1 MADIEIKNIV
11 KIYGAAKTKRKKKS
25 AGEVIPEGKRAID
38 DVSVTIPNGSFTVLV
53 GPSGCGKTTML
64 RMIAG
69 LEDITSGQIR
79 IGEVDIT
86 NLEPGD
92 RGLAMVFQNYALY
105 PHMTVREN
113 IEFGLTNARIPK
125 FEIKERTEKALQVV
139 GLSEYER
146 RRPAHLSGGQRQ
158 RVALARAIA
167 KMPQC
172 FLMDEPLSNL
182 DAKLRSEM
190 RTELIQL
197 HQSLGSTF
205 IYVTHDQ
212 IEAMTMGDN
221 IVVMNEGKIMQQG
234 SPTEI
239 HNNPACVFVA
249 KFIGDPGMNIVDV
262 DHEYSI
268 GFRPRDVIFDCGGE
282 CDEGIVIRSRIL
294 SFENHGS
301 EYLYLVEFDGKKV
314 FIKEL
319 SKTQRAVGDEV
330 VFTLLKE
337 NLCFFDKSEMRV
349 RDEKVLERV
358 YGEFK
363 KGWSSL

>member
-1 MADIEIKNIV
+1 MADIEIKNLV
-11 KIYGAAKTKRKKKS
+11 KIYGAVKPKRRKKE
-25 AGEVIPEGKRAID
+25 AIETIPEGKRAVD
-38 DVSVTIPNGSFTVLV
+38 NVSIRIPGGSFTVLV
-53 GPSGCGKTTML
+53 GPSGCGKTTLL

-69 LEDITSGQIR
+69 LEEITSGQIK

-113 IEFGLTNARIPK
+113 IEFGLVNARIPR
-125 FEIKERTEKALQVV
+125 FEIRERTDQALKTV
-139 GLSEYER
+139 GLSEFEK
-146 RRPAHLSGGQRQ
+146 RRPANLSGGQRQ

-167 KMPQC
+167 KMPQF

-197 HQSLGSTF
+197 HQNLKSTF

-221 IVVMNEGKIMQQG
+221 IIVMNEGQIMQSG
-234 SPTEI
+234 TPTEV
-239 HNNPACVFVA
+239 HNNPSCVFVA
-249 KFIGDPGMNIVDV
+249 KFIGDPGMNIIPVGE
-262 DHEYSI
+262 EYSI
-268 GFRPRDVIFDCGGE
+268 GFRPRDVLFDCGTENTDGT
-282 CDEGIVIRSRIL
+282 VIKGRIL

-301 EYLYLVEFDGKKV
+301 EYLYYVEFNGRTV

-319 SKTQRAVGDEV
+319 SKIQRAIGSKI

-337 NLCFFDKSEMRV
+337 NICVFGKDESRV
-349 RDEKVLERV
+349 HDGKTIERV

-363 KGWSSL
+363 KGRGNL